1 MTLDEHAYFED
12 GGCDRLSDTMR
23 KLFIGEDNC
32 NV

>member
-1 MTLDEHAYFED
+1 MTLDDEYAYLED

-23 KLFIGEDNC
+23 KLFIGEDN